1 MGPPGESV
9 LPGAQK
15 AKAVARKK
23 RRPFAGVNRRSGDR
37 GGFLFEG
44 ELDLLVLADVDGDL
58 AAVLQ
63 PAEEQLV
70 ADRPADGVLDQARPR
85 TRAHQ
90 RVEAFLRQVRLQR
103 VREARLDLRL

>member
-15 AKAVARKK
+15 AKAVAGKK
-23 RRPFAGVNRRSGDR
+23 RRPSAGVNRRSGDR

-63 PAEEQLV
+63 PAEQQLV
-70 ADRPADGVLDQARPR
+70 GERAADGVLDEARHR
-85 TRAHQ
+85 ARAHQ
-90 RVEAFLRQVRLQR
+90 RVEALLRQV
-103 VREARLDLRL
+103 